1 MRLFQI
7 ARSLPNV
14 QTHGPERLFKK
25 IPFLFGSKEFALVR
39 FFLGAQ
45 QRWFAL
51 DVLLNVTSCRFV
63 FGQLAQS
70 INVGRA
76 APLLLKFSRGRTRH
90 SFSFTFFSVLA
101 AISEIAFV
109 A

>member
-1 MRLFQI
+1 MRLLQI

-70 INVGRA
+70 INVGSCSAVAEVFERKNT
-76 APLLLKFSRGRTRH
+76 PQLQFYFLLCL
-90 SFSFTFFSVLA
+90 
-101 AISEIAFV
+101 
-109 A
+109 